1 MQVHCLTP
9 AYNFIFHYQHNIR
22 AESCMVLEVH
32 DVPWMFKG
40 MLISF
45 LVLVKKKKNS
55 GTDQWRDLGNYSW
68 KPGCQFQN
76 EMVGGKFHSDRCYL
90 MSIIVFLHMGFST
103 TVNDRNDFFGCL
115 FLFVLLSKGIT
126 MR

>member
-45 LVLVKKKKNS
+45 LVLVKKKKIVVLIS
-55 GTDQWRDLGNYSW
+55 GGILG
-68 KPGCQFQN
+68 
-76 EMVGGKFHSDRCYL
+76 
-90 MSIIVFLHMGFST
+90 IIVGNLVANFRMKWWVENST
-103 TVNDRNDFFGCL
+103 QTDA
-115 FLFVLLSKGIT
+115 I
-126 MR
+126 